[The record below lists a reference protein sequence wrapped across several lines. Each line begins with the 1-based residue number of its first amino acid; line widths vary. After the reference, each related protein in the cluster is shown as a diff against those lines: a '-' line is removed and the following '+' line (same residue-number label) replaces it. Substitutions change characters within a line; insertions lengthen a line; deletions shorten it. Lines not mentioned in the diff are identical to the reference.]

1 MDKIRF
7 AKIVATLG
15 PSSADE
21 DILREMIQ
29 AGMDVA
35 RLNFSH
41 GTHEDHASKVKL
53 LRKLSQ
59 ELGKPVAILQ
69 DLQGPKLRI
78 GTLPGDFVELHSGQ
92 EIALSSTENPHDLP
106 AGTVF
111 IPFDVPKLHEALMPG
126 NHILMDDGQ
135 LEFEVLRLDG
145 ENIFARVLLGGK
157 LKSHKGVNLPGSNL
171 EIPVLTPKD
180 LEDLRFGLEQ
190 GVDLVAISFVKKA
203 SDIVTVKEKMREFS
217 PGKHLPPLVAK
228 LERPEAIANLEEIIR
243 VTDGVMVA
251 RGDLGVEMSPA
262 VVPSVQKA
270 IIKAANKNGKF
281 VITATQMLESMINNP
296 RPTRAE
302 AADVANAVFDGTDA
316 VMLSAESAA
325 GKYPVQSIQMMDAII
340 RESEKH
346 LGDWGHLDT
355 ILNTPESD
363 DAVCIT
369 RAAKDLASD
378 KNADA
383 IVVFTMSGMTAL
395 WMSKNKPPVPI
406 YAFTPELKTFQW
418 LGICWG
424 VTPLLV
430 PHADTLET
438 MITHVET
445 AITAST
451 PLTIGDE
458 VVVIS
463 GFPVGTFTKPNLALL
478 YKIKG

>member
-1 MDKIRF
+1 MQRF

-15 PSSADE
+15 PSSSDE
-21 DILREMIQ
+21 ATLREMIS

-41 GTHEDHASKVKL
+41 GTHEDHAGKIKL
-53 LRKLSQ
+53 LRKLSD
-59 ELGKPVAILQ
+59 EFSKPITILQ

-78 GTLPGDFVELHSGQ
+78 GDLKTDFITLESGM
-92 EIALSSTENPHDLP
+92 EVALSSTDNPHDLP
-106 AGTVF
+106 EGTIF
-111 IPFDVPKLHEALMPG
+111 IPFDVPKLHEALVPG
-126 NHILMDDGQ
+126 NHILLDDGQ
-135 LEFEVLRLDG
+135 LEFQVTRVDG
-145 ENIFARVLLGGK
+145 ENIFAKVILGGK
-157 LKSHKGVNLPGSNL
+157 LKSHKGVNLPGSKL
-171 EIPVLTPKD
+171 DIPVLTSKD
-180 LEDLRFGLEQ
+180 LLDLQFGLEQ
-190 GVDLVAISFVKKA
+190 GVDLVAISFVKTA
-203 SDIVTVKEKMREFS
+203 QDILTVKETIASYSKGRAQ
-217 PGKHLPPLVAK
+217 PPLVAK
-228 LERPEAIANLEEIIR
+228 LERPEAIENLESIIS

-262 VVPSVQKA
+262 LVPSAQKE
-270 IIKAANKNGKF
+270 IIRKANRSGKF

-302 AADVANAVFDGTDA
+302 AADVANAIFDGSDA

-325 GKYPVQSIQMMDAII
+325 GKYPVQSIRMMDAII

-346 LGDWGHLDT
+346 LTDWGHLDT
-355 ILNTPESD
+355 MVNTAESD
-363 DAVCIT
+363 DAVAIT
-369 RAAKDLASD
+369 RAGRDLAAD
-378 KNADA
+378 KNAAA
-383 IVVFTMSGMTAL
+383 IVVFTLSGRTAL
-395 WMSKNKPPVPI
+395 WMSKTKPPVPI
-406 YAFTPELKTFQW
+406 YAFTPEVKTYQW

-445 AITAST
+445 AITSAT
-451 PLTIGDE
+451 PLTVGDE

-463 GFPVGTFTKPNLALL
+463 GFPVGTFAKPNLALL